1 MATRTVD
8 LGSVIGPQGPKGAT
22 GSTGPQGPKGAT
34 GTAGQRGSQWLTGT
48 LLSGTSS
55 TTGAYS
61 HSSMP
66 ASLVGDMYLNT
77 TYGYF
82 YQCTTAGTGS
92 AAKWTYK
99 GRFPFL
105 PLTGGTVTG
114 NLRIDSGDTDTIH
127 KLNLGDGEYV
137 YMSEPEDDRMELHA
151 AHLRFTGM
159 TEASPNPLPVNQG
172 GTGKTTALTAADIQA
187 GTFPTTGIYA
197 ASGTDYT
204 TQRVR
209 NVAFKSSDPGAGSS
223 LGNGNILLVYE

>member
-8 LGSVIGPQGPKGAT
+8 LGSVIGPQGPQGPQGAKGAT
-22 GSTGPQGPKGAT
+22 GAAGA
-34 GTAGQRGSQWLTGT
+34 AGQRGSQWRTGT

-55 TTGAYS
+55 TTGAYYS
-61 HSSMP
+61 ASMP

-77 TYGYF
+77 SYGYI

-105 PLTGGTVTG
+105 PQNPTSIWLSEGNTGGIINFG
-114 NLRIDSGDTDTIH
+114 DEDSGTAYVFLRETKDDQLEIH
-127 KLNLGDGEYV
+127 A
-137 YMSEPEDDRMELHA
+137 SELA
-151 AHLRFTGM
+151 FTGM
-159 TEASPNPLPVNQG
+159 SRASSSPLPVNQG

-197 ASGTDYT
+197 ATGTDYT

-209 NVAFKSSDPGAGSS
+209 NVAFKSSDPGVGSS
-223 LGNGNILLVYE
+223 LGSGNILLVYE